1 MTSPRSASYQ
11 SKQTCSVEARVKGEA
26 HTVGQQ
32 CKYWLYKQRQ
42 GLFVC
47 VNELN
52 QDKVVLIIVV
62 NH

>member
-11 SKQTCSVEARVKGEA
+11 CKQTGSVEARVKGKS

-32 CKYWLYKQRQ
+32 CKYWLYKQIQ
-42 GLFVC
+42 GLFVR

-52 QDKVVLIIVV
+52 QDKVV